1 MALYMTT
8 LKDRITAD
16 MKEAMRAKE
25 AVRLEAIRL
34 LRAAIQRREV
44 DERVELDEDEVLAV
58 LQKMIK
64 QGRDSIEQFEKGGRD
79 DLVQKEAPH
88 LNPETYLPEQ
98 LDEGKLAALIDQ
110 ALTETGAQSIR
121 DMGKVM
127 GWLKPHVQGRANMG
141 DISASIKQKLPP
153 KIKPGQGLQV
163 QAVLN
168 RNTT

>member
-1 MALYMTT
+1 MTT

-58 LQKMIK
+58 VQKMIK

-79 DLVQKEAPH
+79 DLVQKEAAT
-88 LNPETYLPEQ
+88 LEILETYLPEQ
-98 LDEGKLAALIDQ
+98 LDESKLAALIDQ

-127 GWLKPHVQGRANMG
+127 GIIKPKVVGRADMSMVS
-141 DISASIKQKLPP
+141 D
-153 KIKPGQGLQV
+153 KIKAALS
-163 QAVLN
+163 
-168 RNTT
+168 

>member
-1 MALYMTT
+1 MTT

-25 AVRLEAIRL
+25 AVRLETIRL

-58 LQKMIK
+58 VQKMIK

-79 DLVQKEAPH
+79 DLVQKEAAT
-88 LNPETYLPEQ
+88 LEILETYLPEQ
-98 LDEGKLAALIDQ
+98 LDESKLAALIDQ

-127 GWLKPHVQGRANMG
+127 GWLKPHVQGRADMG
-141 DISASIKQKLPP
+141 SVSASIKQKLS
-153 KIKPGQGLQV
+153 
-163 QAVLN
+163 A
-168 RNTT
+168 

>member
-1 MALYMTT
+1 MTT

-79 DLVQKEAPH
+79 DLVQKEAAT
-88 LNPETYLPEQ
+88 LEVLETYLPEQ
-98 LDEGKLAALIDQ
+98 LDENKLAALIDQ

-127 GWLKPHVQGRANMG
+127 GWLKPHVQGRADMG
-141 DISASIKQKLPP
+141 AVSASIKQKLP
-153 KIKPGQGLQV
+153 
-163 QAVLN
+163 A
-168 RNTT
+168 

>member
-1 MALYMTT
+1 MTT

-58 LQKMIK
+58 VQKMIK
-64 QGRDSIEQFEKGGRD
+64 QGRDSIEQF
-79 DLVQKEAPH
+79 
-88 LNPETYLPEQ
+88 
-98 LDEGKLAALIDQ
+98 DESKLAALIDQ

-127 GWLKPHVQGRANMG
+127 GWLKPHVQGRADMG
-141 DISASIKQKLPP
+141 AVSASIKQKLP
-153 KIKPGQGLQV
+153 
-163 QAVLN
+163 A
-168 RNTT
+168 

>member
-1 MALYMTT
+1 MTT

-44 DERVELDEDEVLAV
+44 DERVELDEDEILSV

-64 QGRDSIEQFEKGGRD
+64 QGRDSIEQFKKGGRE
-79 DLVQKEAPH
+79 DLVQKEAAT
-88 LNPETYLPEQ
+88 LKILETYLPEQ
-98 LDEGKLAALIDQ
+98 LDEGKLATLIDQ

-127 GWLKPHVQGRANMG
+127 GWLKPHVQGRADMG
-141 DISASIKQKLPP
+141 DVSASIKQKLS
-153 KIKPGQGLQV
+153 
-163 QAVLN
+163 A
-168 RNTT
+168 

>member
-1 MALYMTT
+1 MTT

-58 LQKMIK
+58 VQKMIK

-79 DLVQKEAPH
+79 DLVQKEAAT
-88 LNPETYLPEQ
+88 LEVLETYLPEQ
-98 LDEGKLAALIDQ
+98 LDESKLAALIDQ

-127 GWLKPHVQGRANMG
+127 GWLKPHVQGRADMG
-141 DISASIKQKLPP
+141 SVSASIKQKLS
-153 KIKPGQGLQV
+153 
-163 QAVLN
+163 A
-168 RNTT
+168 

>member
-1 MALYMTT
+1 MTT

-25 AVRLEAIRL
+25 AVRLETIRL

-58 LQKMIK
+58 VQKMIK

-79 DLVQKEAPH
+79 DLVQKEAAT
-88 LNPETYLPEQ
+88 LEILETYLPEQ
-98 LDEGKLAALIDQ
+98 LDESKLAALIDQ

-121 DMGKVM
+121 DMGRVM
-127 GWLKPHVQGRANMG
+127 GWLKPHVQGRADMG
-141 DISASIKQKLPP
+141 SVSASIKQKLS
-153 KIKPGQGLQV
+153 
-163 QAVLN
+163 A
-168 RNTT
+168 

>member
-1 MALYMTT
+1 MTT

-25 AVRLEAIRL
+25 AVRLETIRL

-58 LQKMIK
+58 VQKMIK

-79 DLVQKEAPH
+79 DLVQKEAAT
-88 LNPETYLPEQ
+88 LEVLETYLPEQ
-98 LDEGKLAALIDQ
+98 LDESKLAALIDQ

-127 GWLKPHVQGRANMG
+127 GWLKPHVQGRADMG
-141 DISASIKQKLPP
+141 SVSASIKQKLS
-153 KIKPGQGLQV
+153 
-163 QAVLN
+163 A
-168 RNTT
+168 

>member
-1 MALYMTT
+1 MTT

-25 AVRLEAIRL
+25 AVRLETIRL

-58 LQKMIK
+58 VQKMIK

-79 DLVQKEAPH
+79 DLVQKEAAT
-88 LNPETYLPEQ
+88 LEILETYLPEQ
-98 LDEGKLAALIDQ
+98 LDERKLAALIDQ

-127 GWLKPHVQGRANMG
+127 GWLKPHVQGRADMG
-141 DISASIKQKLPP
+141 SVSASIKQKLS
-153 KIKPGQGLQV
+153 
-163 QAVLN
+163 A
-168 RNTT
+168 

>member
-1 MALYMTT
+1 MTT

-58 LQKMIK
+58 VQKMIK

-79 DLVQKEAPH
+79 DLVQKEAAT
-88 LNPETYLPEQ
+88 LEVLETYLPEQ
-98 LDEGKLAALIDQ
+98 LDESKLAALIDQ

-127 GWLKPHVQGRANMG
+127 GWLKPHVQGRADMG
-141 DISASIKQKLPP
+141 AGSASIKQKLP
-153 KIKPGQGLQV
+153 
-163 QAVLN
+163 A
-168 RNTT
+168 

>member
-1 MALYMTT
+1 MTT

-25 AVRLEAIRL
+25 AVRLETIRL

-58 LQKMIK
+58 VQKMIK

-79 DLVQKEAPH
+79 DLVQKEAAT
-88 LNPETYLPEQ
+88 LEILETYLPEQ
-98 LDEGKLAALIDQ
+98 LDESKLAALIDE

-127 GWLKPHVQGRANMG
+127 GWLKPHVQGRADMG
-141 DISASIKQKLPP
+141 SVSASIKQKLS
-153 KIKPGQGLQV
+153 
-163 QAVLN
+163 A
-168 RNTT
+168 